1 MGGSNEDDDL
11 VDWIDSMPAWAWLA
25 IAAGVVLIAI
35 LLVRMRRPKE
45 SEMLALVRR
54 RRELMAQ
61 LQELAGEEAAELTRH
76 ESRRLRAGT
85 ASITVLEAAV
95 VRAERMSA
103 NGELGP
109 R

>member
-1 MGGSNEDDDL
+1 
-11 VDWIDSMPAWAWLA
+11 
-25 IAAGVVLIAI
+25 
-35 LLVRMRRPKE
+35 
-45 SEMLALVRR
+45 
-54 RRELMAQ
+54 
-61 LQELAGEEAAELTRH
+61 LTRH